1 MTPEQ
6 AHKHLANGGVAALN
20 QAVYAEQF
28 QRYARLETAAR
39 AVVHGLHT
47 MPTEQ
52 GQEALQM
59 LRDAI
64 EELDLAQ

>member
-1 MTPEQ
+1 MNIADTQ
-6 AHKHLANGGVAALN
+6 ALDFAFEHGLQEGRRSQQQL
-20 QAVYAEQF
+20 YT
-28 QRYARLETAAR
+28 RLETAAR
-39 AVVHGLHT
+39 AVAHGLHT

-52 GQEALQM
+52 GQETLQM